1 MEPAHS
7 AQTPLAEAVGAFA
20 RWLHLPQPDPL
31 YAVLGAYAANKLPG
45 DPVWLMVVGATS
57 GGKTE
62 LIQPL
67 AGLPDVYPTATL
79 TEAALLSGTPQKERA
94 SSARG
99 GLLCELGDF
108 GVLLNK
114 DFGSVLSMNREARAQ
129 TLAALREVY
138 DGSWTR
144 RLGTDGGKTLNWQ
157 GKAGLIAACTPTIDR
172 HHAVIG
178 ALGERFLLYR
188 LPEIDEDDQAKRALA
203 VAGRENEMRADLKR
217 AVAAVLNA
225 DLLSVPAPTAVEDER
240 LIALATFVARCRS
253 AVERDGYSR
262 EIEVAVAE
270 APGRLVKVLGRFRAG
285 LLAIG
290 VPPQEAWRVTRSTA
304 LGCIPALR
312 NQVVRALYANGPLAL
327 SDVAA
332 LVAHPPQTTRRALED
347 LEMHRVTGR
356 SKAGKADSWSL
367 TDWARERYE
376 VCFPGVSG
384 GPDASAAQT
393 KRHFGNGWSGGW
405 ADV

>member
-1 MEPAHS
+1 MTEPVHA
-7 AQTPLAEAVGAFA
+7 AQTALAAAVAAFA
-20 RWLHLPQPDPL
+20 RWLHLPCPDSV

-67 AGLPDVYPTATL
+67 AALPDVYPSATL
-79 TEAALLSGTPQKERA
+79 TEAALLSGTPQKEQA
-94 SSARG
+94 SNARG
-99 GLLCELGDF
+99 GLLRELGDF

-114 DFGSVLSMNREARAQ
+114 DFGSVLSMNRDARAQ

-144 RLGTDGGKTLNWQ
+144 RLGTDGGKTLSWR

-188 LPEIDEDDQAKRALA
+188 LPEINEDDQARRALR
-203 VAGRENEMRADLKR
+203 VAGRENDMRADLEA
-217 AVAAVLNA
+217 AVAAVFGTGSLP
-225 DLLSVPAPTAVEDER
+225 VPATSDVDNER
-240 LIALATFVARCRS
+240 LIALATFAARCRS

-262 EIEVAVAE
+262 EIELAVPE
-270 APGRLVKVLGRFRAG
+270 APARLVKVLGRFRAG

-290 VPPQEAWRVTRSTA
+290 VPPPDAWRVTRSAA
-304 LGCIPALR
+304 LDCIPALR
-312 NQVVRALYANGPLAL
+312 LDVVRILSAEGAL
-327 SDVAA
+327 SLHRVAEQ
-332 LVAHPPQTTRRALED
+332 VRPSQQTTRRALED
-347 LEMHRVTGR
+347 LESHGVAAR
-356 SKAGKADSWSL
+356 SKSGKSDSWEL
-367 TDWARERYE
+367 TDWARERFAA
-376 VCFPGVSG
+376 CFPEVSG
-384 GPDASAAQT
+384 EPISSAAQP
-393 KRHFGNGWSGGW
+393 RRRFGNGRR
-405 ADV
+405 DRTR

>member
-1 MEPAHS
+1 MGPACPV
-7 AQTPLAEAVGAFA
+7 QTALAEAVATFS
-20 RWLHLPQPDPL
+20 RWLHLPRPDPL

-67 AGLPDVYPTATL
+67 AGLSDVYPTATL

-94 SSARG
+94 SNARG

-144 RLGTDGGKTLNWQ
+144 RLGTDGGKTLSWH

-188 LPEIDEDDQAKRALA
+188 LPEINEDDQAKRALG
-203 VAGRENEMRADLKR
+203 VAGRENEMRAELQA
-217 AVAAVLNA
+217 AVAAVFNA
-225 DLLSVPAPTAVEDER
+225 GLLSVPAATDAEDER

-253 AVERDGYSR
+253 AVERDGHSR

-290 VPPQEAWRVTRSTA
+290 VAPEDAWRVTRSAA
-304 LGCIPALR
+304 LGCVPALR
-312 NQVVRALYANGPLAL
+312 LAVVRALYAERELTLEAV
-327 SDVAA
+327 SDCVR
-332 LVAHPPQTTRRALED
+332 HPRQTTRRAVED
-347 LEMHRVTGR
+347 LRIHRITESSR
-356 SKAGKADSWSL
+356 TGKADAWRLS
-367 TDWARERYE
+367 DWARERYE
-376 VCFPGVSG
+376 ACFPEVS
-384 GPDASAAQT
+384 DAPVSSAAQP
-393 KRHFGNGWSGGW
+393 KRHFGNGRRD
-405 ADV
+405 ATR